1 MFSIL
6 SQLSNHVKGLFMMF
20 AGFVLLFHTMGII
33 QTGLNIIIII
43 GSILLI
49 IYGFFKADYHKKLF
63 QLLQS
68 TEKKS

>member
-6 SQLSNHVKGLFMMF
+6 SQLSNNHKGILMMV
-20 AGFVLLFHTMGII
+20 AGFILLFHTMGII
-33 QTGLNIIIII
+33 QTGLNFVIII
-43 GSILLI
+43 GAILLI
-49 IYGFFKADYHKKLF
+49 IHGFFKAEYNKKLV